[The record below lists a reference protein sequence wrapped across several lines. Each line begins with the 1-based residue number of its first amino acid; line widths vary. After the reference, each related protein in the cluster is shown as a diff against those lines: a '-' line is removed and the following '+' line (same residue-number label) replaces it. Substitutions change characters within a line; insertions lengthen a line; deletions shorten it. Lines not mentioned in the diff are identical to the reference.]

1 MNGLFIVLTL
11 NSLRSATINIH
22 SHNVSITKRED
33 ARRRRHNRS
42 APHHGRV
49 SRLDQPAERCFE
61 SARNCRES
69 RYTERYIELFFHS
82 SILWDGDPPAIPPS
96 SQLSFPISFH
106 PTYISLFSLPSPQLH
121 ATNHPPF
128 LTVTIRLQP
137 IGSAPHLTQRIFK
150 LGTNSTFATIVR
162 FLRRRLGVKE
172 HESVFCYVGSVFSP
186 GLDEGVGNLWSCF
199 RQGEELVV
207 GYAISPAFG

>member
-1 MNGLFIVLTL
+1 MSPSSFILSFLLRTLNGLFIVLTL
-11 NSLRSATINIH
+11 NSLRSAPIHIH

-61 SARNCRES
+61 SARNCRET
-69 RYTERYIELFFHS
+69 RCTERYIGLFFHS

-121 ATNHPPF
+121 ATNHSPF
-128 LTVTIRLQP
+128 SHSDNSSPTHRLSP
-137 IGSAPHLTQRIFK
+137 AP
-150 LGTNSTFATIVR
+150 NSTHFQAWH
-162 FLRRRLGVKE
+162 K
-172 HESVFCYVGSVFSP
+172 
-186 GLDEGVGNLWSCF
+186 LDVCNDSAVPPETTR
-199 RQGEELVV
+199 RQGARECVLLRGECV
-207 GYAISPAFG
+207 